1 MKMFNKVKFV
11 INKILLQNSKNKKN
25 FIKME
30 NYNKYNYKFNSISTR
45 KFSSFSKGQ
54 PPNDPFNKLY
64 LLAAIFCGSL
74 FFYKKNKK

>member
-1 MKMFNKVKFV
+1 MFNRVKFV
-11 INKILLQNSKNKKN
+11 INNILLQNSKNKKN

-30 NYNKYNYKFNSISTR
+30 NYNKYKYNYKSNSISTR

-74 FFYKKNKK
+74 FFIKKNKN